1 MISIYPQLQKHRIA
15 ASILHLDDL
24 SPPVITSLAV
34 PSPSRHVALL
44 VAGPTGH
51 LAETASRAAHPG
63 HAVLGPVAGADAPRS

>member
-1 MISIYPQLQKHRIA
+1 MISIYPELQKHRIA
-15 ASILHLDDL
+15 TSILHLDDL

-51 LAETASRAAHPG
+51 LAETAPRAAHPG
-63 HAVLGPVAGADAPRS
+63 HAVLGPVAGADAPWN